1 MRRRKKLFAGGT
13 AIKKQGS
20 SRIKAPS
27 LPAKPKNKISPAKK
41 QVGKAIPI
49 AKKKPVLQR
58 PKPPV
63 GTRSKTAGSTMA
75 KISKSAPKKLAKGVK
90 KPKVSGGGGSR
101 PTSSA
106 NQRTIKQKI
115 KRKIRTGG

>member
-27 LPAKPKNKISPAKK
+27 LPAKPKNKMSPAKK

-49 AKKKPVLQR
+49 AKKKPVVQK
-58 PKPPV
+58 PKAPAKIATGV
-63 GTRSKTAGSTMA
+63 KASINSKMA
-75 KISKSAPKKLAKGVK
+75 KISKSAPKKLK
-90 KPKVSGGGGSR
+90 KVSGAGSR
-101 PTSSA
+101 KPTSSA
-106 NQRTIKQKI
+106 KQKI

>member
-1 MRRRKKLFAGGT
+1 MKRRKRLFAGGT
-13 AIKKQGS
+13 ALKKQGS
-20 SRIKAPS
+20 SKIKAPS
-27 LPAKPKNKISPAKK
+27 LTAKPKNQMSPAKK

-49 AKKKPVLQR
+49 AKKKPVVQR

-75 KISKSAPKKLAKGVK
+75 KISKSAPKKLAKKVN
-90 KPKVSGGGGSR
+90 KPKVSGVGGSR

-106 NQRTIKQKI
+106 KQKI
-115 KRKIRTGG
+115 KRKLRTGG

>member
-27 LPAKPKNKISPAKK
+27 LPAKPKNKMSPAKK

-49 AKKKPVLQR
+49 AKKKPVVQK
-58 PKPPV
+58 PKAPAKIATGV
-63 GTRSKTAGSTMA
+63 KASINSKMA

-90 KPKVSGGGGSR
+90 KPKVSGAGGTR

-106 NQRTIKQKI
+106 KQKI

>member
-1 MRRRKKLFAGGT
+1 MRRRKKLFTGGQ
-13 AIKKQGS
+13 AS
-20 SRIKAPS
+20 SSNKRKPPV
-27 LPAKPKNKISPAKK
+27 LPAKPKNQMSPAKK

-49 AKKKPVLQR
+49 AKKKPVVQQ
-58 PKPPV
+58 PKPLV

-75 KISKSAPKKLAKGVK
+75 KISKSAPKKLAKGVN

-106 NQRTIKQKI
+106 KQKI
-115 KRKIRTGG
+115 KRKLRTGGTGG